1 MFFFITKFILIY
13 YINFN
18 LLLQFVTS
26 GALEWCIKGFLPTQQ
41 KEALRKV
48 LDVIRRLVTP
58 TLSQQDLPFLQKD
71 AHTALVLFE
80 RDFPLSMQVFKVLE
94 IRFNLQF
101 YQFVLCF

>member
-1 MFFFITKFILIY
+1 MVH
-13 YINFN
+13 
-18 LLLQFVTS
+18 Q
-26 GALEWCIKGFLPTQQ
+26 GFLPTQQ
-41 KEALRKV
+41 EETLRKV

-58 TLSQQDLPFLQKD
+58 TLQKD